1 MLSPPSGVAIKGPMY
16 IGACI
21 LKLLKSKVLHRLII
35 ISWFRNKFSP
45 CRPCCPCRSVCPCRP
60 FFSCCPLLTTCW
72 CLKMLFLNFCSF
84 VFLYGFY
91 CNTTKKQMKW
101 NISDRRRKFI
111 TCQMFIQST
120 PATSPWSFLAD
131 SNYFP
136 GKWHIYKSFS

>member
-35 ISWFRNKFSP
+35 ISWFRNKFLP
-45 CRPCCPCRSVCPCRP
+45 CRPCCPCRPVCPCRP
-60 FFSCCPLLTTCW
+60 FFSCCPLLTTWW

-91 CNTTKKQMKW
+91 CNTTKKQIKW
-101 NISDRRRKFI
+101 NILDRRRKFI